1 MLIMQFGVCISYIIF
16 FIDFLELA
24 IYSEKDNISHGIYF
38 ALIAILFLV
47 PLTFIDNMSF
57 FSKTS
62 TIANGLI
69 LITLAVITIQALTNS
84 IENESS
90 L

>member
-1 MLIMQFGVCISYIIF
+1 MMLIMQFGVCISYIIF

-24 IYSEKDNISHGIYF
+24 IYSEKGNISHGIYF

-47 PLTFIDNMSF
+47 PLTFIDNMAF

-69 LITLAVITIQALTNS
+69 LITLAVITI
-84 IENESS
+84 
-90 L
+90 